1 MRYTGHLEGE
11 MSWVFLRE
19 QTLASTPKITLNLGW
34 WRRLVS
40 LYLLC
45 YGLYTREY
53 CLHHFCH
60 SPDKGSHFSCLGIP
74 MTPCSICAV
83 RFFTLA
89 KNDPNC
95 VLQQTLPTEV
105 LTAVRCFIAAT
116 SQWKDCKVEQSPK
129 ILMIMLC
136 STFGPGFQNYFLH
149 GYLPGY
155 YIRTPQ
161 VLWDLYEFR
170 TRTRVWGMLM

>member
-1 MRYTGHLEGE
+1 MYICCATVCILENTAYIT
-11 MSWVFLRE
+11 SVTLR
-19 QTLASTPKITLNLGW
+19 
-34 WRRLVS
+34 
-40 LYLLC
+40 
-45 YGLYTREY
+45 TRDHIY
-53 CLHHFCH
+53 
-60 SPDKGSHFSCLGIP
+60 FSCRGIP
-74 MTPCSICAV
+74 MTPCSKCAV

-105 LTAVRCFIAAT
+105 LTAVRYFIAAT

-155 YIRTPQ
+155 YPYPTSFVRSLRISYPYPGMGYAFVKLPGG
-161 VLWDLYEFR
+161 VLWLLDIIPYPKSSGSSVRLP
-170 TRTRVWGMLM
+170 